1 MGKLTGAISGAIS
14 GFMAGGP
21 LGAAAGGALGLMSG
35 AADERTARDL
45 ANASAASQQAYNNLN
60 PYREAGTTALSAYM
74 QALGLSPPQQ
84 GTTSTAGGAGN
95 TAVGSVRG
103 GGLTADEDEFLNRY
117 LTAEA
122 SGQSKETLGNA
133 FNLEQVDALLRK
145 KNAAGGTTVQ
155 SPGAPIAGAPNS
167 QPGQPNQPSSLS
179 EILRNM
185 PGYQFAQ
192 EEEERAIQRR
202 ASSGGS
208 NISGALLEELAS
220 RASSRANASSYQT
233 YMGGLER
240 LMGGGQN
247 AAVGQGSIGATL
259 ASTATNAANYRGDS
273 TDTNLG
279 QIMKGLPFLMGNK
292 NPVNDTSGRYP
303 STIPMPQMMSSPEI
317 PQYIRAP

>member
-1 MGKLTGAISGAIS
+1 MGKLASVVSGALG

-21 LGAAAGGALGLMSG
+21 WGAAAGGALGLIS
-35 AADERTARDL
+35 ANSDQKTRDAL

-74 QALGLSPPQQ
+74 QALGLSSPQQ
-84 GTTSTAGGAGN
+84 GTTSTASGAGN
-95 TAVGSVRG
+95 VAVGSVGG

-122 SGQSKETLGNA
+122 SGQSRETLGNA

-145 KNAAGGTTVQ
+145 KNTAGGATAQ
-155 SPGAPIAGAPNS
+155 SPDVVAQPS
-167 QPGQPNQPSSLS
+167 QSGQLNQPKSLS
-179 EILRNM
+179 DILRDM

-192 EEEERAIQRR
+192 QEEERAIQRK
-202 ASSGGS
+202 ASAGGS
-208 NISGALLEELAS
+208 NMSGALLEELAS
-220 RASSRANASSYQT
+220 RASSRANAASYQT

-240 LMGGGQN
+240 LMSGGQN
-247 AAVGQGSIGATL
+247 AAVGQGSIGTTL
-259 ASTATNAANYRGDS
+259 ANTATNAATYRGES
-273 TDTNLG
+273 ADTNIG

-292 NPVNDTSGRYP
+292 TPAIDTSGRYP
-303 STIPMPQMMSSPEI
+303 STVPMPQMTSAPEI